1 MAIDKDGTVGPMEED
16 MNVMHR
22 YRDAIVSKIS
32 DDFKYKYE
40 TFGAY
45 LMFPYGNEDQFRHH
59 RFYKSID
66 EVNVG
71 AFPMLPGSTKLI
83 TKHLE
88 KIVNQ
93 SSLEAKSERLILD
106 EYDDYAKFNLENV
119 MVVNVKDKKH
129 LKAYLGNNFYHI
141 PMKRLSNV
149 RLGVEYLAFY
159 QSKKSFKDEAGIRYF
174 AKIKDVF
181 QYKRGDCVEI
191 PPRKGTD
198 EEIYL
203 RFSLDNIDEITCI
216 KPIQSG
222 TQLVSYTTLYLL
234 KNAENMHELKVKSNL
249 EIEVYKRLNN
259 LAKENNWS
267 IRKEYNQYLIN
278 GNTIEIIEDKKS
290 K

>member
-159 QSKKSFKDEAGIRYF
+159 QSK
-174 AKIKDVF
+174 
-181 QYKRGDCVEI
+181 
-191 PPRKGTD
+191 
-198 EEIYL
+198 
-203 RFSLDNIDEITCI
+203 N
-216 KPIQSG
+216 
-222 TQLVSYTTLYLL
+222 LL
-234 KNAENMHELKVKSNL
+234 KMKQV
-249 EIEVYKRLNN
+249 
-259 LAKENNWS
+259 
-267 IRKEYNQYLIN
+267 
-278 GNTIEIIEDKKS
+278 
-290 K
+290 